1 MANRNSALAAL
12 SALADPTRREIFEAL
27 NKGPS
32 AVGALAEKLPV
43 SRPAVSQHLKVL
55 KEVGLVTETSVG
67 TRRIYRIDPRGIG
80 AIREWLDQHWS
91 NALTAFQAYADT
103 EGDEMSIAPVRCN
116 LSVKAPPARAFEFF
130 TRDIGRWWPK
140 DKTIGASPAAEV
152 ILEPR
157 VGGRWF
163 ERAKDGTETGWGK
176 VLAWEPPERLV
187 LGWQI
192 DANWKHDPNFETVVE
207 LVFKP
212 EGTGTLVTLEH
223 RNLERFGDSAEKIAT
238 QVGGGWPA
246 ILNIYAG
253 YAATHAADSTQDQK
267 EKV

>member
-1 MANRNSALAAL
+1 MANRDRALTAL

-27 NKGPS
+27 NKSPS
-32 AVGALAEKLPV
+32 AVGTLAARLPV

-55 KEVGLVTETSVG
+55 KEAGLVTEISAG

-80 AIREWLDQHWS
+80 AIRDWLDRHWS
-91 NALTAFQAYADT
+91 NALTAFQAYADS
-103 EGDEMSIAPVRCN
+103 EEDQMSIQPVRCSLN
-116 LSVKAPPARAFEFF
+116 VKAPPTRAFEFF
-130 TRDIGRWWPK
+130 TGDITRWWPK

-157 VGGRWF
+157 TGGRWF
-163 ERAKDGTETGWGK
+163 ERAADGTETGWGK

-192 DANWKHDPNFETVVE
+192 DANWKHDPNFETEVE
-207 LVFKP
+207 LLFKP

-223 RNLERFGDSAEKIAT
+223 RNLERFGDSAQKIAT
-238 QVGGGWPA
+238 QISGGWPA
-246 ILNIYAG
+246 ILNVYAD
-253 YAATHAADSTQDQK
+253 YAATHASDPSRGQK
-267 EKV
+267 ERV